1 MRQQMCVLRWDSFPW
16 AEPYSGVLNLHQAK
30 QNGVKHFKSLHVQRN
45 MQMDCSAGSYNE
57 AFIIWTFHTPH
68 KKKKSNW
75 HWGKNREEE
84 KKVGTPVTK

>member
-30 QNGVKHFKSLHVQRN
+30 QNGVKDFKSLHVQRN

-57 AFIIWTFHTPH
+57 AFIIWTF
-68 KKKKSNW
+68 KKKVIDIG
-75 HWGKNREEE
+75 GKTARR
-84 KKVGTPVTK
+84 KKKLAHL